1 MSKRRIRFSK
11 QDMAKFISHLDL
23 LRCFTRAIGRSGL
36 PAVFTQ
42 GFNPHMKMTFAL
54 PLPVGVTSDCESVD
68 ITFEDGITDGEILQK
83 LNDNLPPD
91 IRITSVG
98 EPRDKAADIVCAE
111 YSVILKSDTPVS
123 KTAIDAFFAMPEVTV
138 MKKTKKKT
146 EKPINIMDYIR
157 AWEITDMCDD
167 SVTLRL
173 VLDAGGERNL
183 KPDTLVSAF
192 CKLNP
197 DIVPENAD
205 INRTEI
211 FCRAVG
217 TGNETVIKK
226 FE

>member
-1 MSKRRIRFSK
+1 
-11 QDMAKFISHLDL
+11 MAKYISHLDL

-36 PAVFTQ
+36 PAVFSQ

-68 ITFEDGITDGEILQK
+68 ITFDDGVSDEDIK
-83 LNDNLPPD
+83 KRLNQSLPPD
-91 IRITSVG
+91 IRVKSVG

-111 YSVILKSDTPVS
+111 YTVVLKADRPIS
-123 KTAIDAFFAMPEVTV
+123 KTAIDAFFAMPEIIV

-146 EKPINIMDYIR
+146 EKPINIPDYIR
-157 AWEITDMCDD
+157 AWEITDMDEF

-183 KPDTLVSAF
+183 KPDTIVTAF
-192 CKLNP
+192 SKLNP
-197 DIVPENAD
+197 YIVPENAD
-205 INRTEI
+205 INRVEI
-211 FCRAVG
+211 FSRKPG
-217 TGNETVIKK
+217 DSDQSVIQK

>member
-1 MSKRRIRFSK
+1 
-11 QDMAKFISHLDL
+11 MAKFISHLDL
-23 LRCFTRAIGRSGL
+23 LRCFTRAIGRSSL

-98 EPRDKAADIVCAE
+98 EPRDRAADIVCAE
-111 YSVILKSDTPVS
+111 YSVVLKSDTPVS
-123 KTAIDAFFAMPEVTV
+123 KTAIDAFFAMPEITV
-138 MKKTKKKT
+138 MKKTKKKI

-173 VLDAGGERNL
+173 VLDAGAKEI
-183 KPDTLVSAF
+183 S
-192 CKLNP
+192 NP
-197 DIVPENAD
+197 THLSRLFASSTPILFPKTP
-205 INRTEI
+205 I
-211 FCRAVG
+211 
-217 TGNETVIKK
+217 
-226 FE
+226 

>member
-98 EPRDKAADIVCAE
+98 EPRDRAADIVCAE
-111 YSVILKSDTPVS
+111 YSVVLKSDTPVS
-123 KTAIDAFFAMPEVTV
+123 KTAIDAFFAMPEITV
-138 MKKTKKKT
+138 MKKTKKKIAVVNMIVT
-146 EKPINIMDYIR
+146 EMNQLIILMN
-157 AWEITDMCDD
+157 
-167 SVTLRL
+167 
-173 VLDAGGERNL
+173 
-183 KPDTLVSAF
+183 
-192 CKLNP
+192 
-197 DIVPENAD
+197 
-205 INRTEI
+205 
-211 FCRAVG
+211 
-217 TGNETVIKK
+217 
-226 FE
+226 

>member
-1 MSKRRIRFSK
+1 
-11 QDMAKFISHLDL
+11 
-23 LRCFTRAIGRSGL
+23 
-36 PAVFTQ
+36 
-42 GFNPHMKMTFAL
+42 
-54 PLPVGVTSDCESVD
+54 
-68 ITFEDGITDGEILQK
+68 
-83 LNDNLPPD
+83 
-91 IRITSVG
+91 
-98 EPRDKAADIVCAE
+98 
-111 YSVILKSDTPVS
+111 
-123 KTAIDAFFAMPEVTV
+123 
-138 MKKTKKKT
+138 
-146 EKPINIMDYIR
+146 MDYIR
-157 AWEITDMCDD
+157 AWEITDMGDN

-211 FCRAVG
+211 FCRADG